1 MFFGFLVLFTALLIS
16 GVAAWYSIVG
26 LMAIFSGAALAIA
39 IMGGVLEVG
48 KLVTASWLYNYWKK
62 IPAFLKVYLT
72 AAVIGLMFITSMGIF
87 GFLSKAHLEQTAMS
101 EEQVAQISVHE
112 GKLVRSNAKI
122 QRWNDDIGRLNRGEN
137 VRVDLLIKTEQEQ
150 LNIIYDRIKD
160 EKAQLKVIAD
170 EQIGVQEN
178 KLTEYA
184 ERTKTDLALL
194 QQRPDGKIDEES
206 GKTEKEIAIDK
217 VRKRDRGVS
226 WVARDKMR
234 KISEQLRK
242 DFDKIGNDYAPQIGT
257 INTRIQELRQ
267 QAQLKTEDLDAKIIQ
282 LEGFIN
288 KEQDIVDNIREDKL
302 VIEHAYRQ
310 LEVEVGPVKYIAE
323 FIYGDNAVGILDS
336 AVRAVILLLIFVFDP
351 LAVLL
356 IIAGNMTIREAMVA
370 PPKLKPR
377 KKEKEPEIDLEV
389 AKNVGL
395 SKENKDDARTE
406 PEVVQERSTPEPEPE
421 HKSKPP
427 APERE
432 TRIVEDVVEHKE
444 EEKIKATID
453 EEIKEVLEKADPE
466 VREEVV
472 KELQKDEQ
480 PEMQTVLVD
489 KTNTPVVLPLLNKGR
504 ALLKSL
510 ASGKPA
516 KKSWIDN
523 SHE

>member
-1 MFFGFLVLFTALLIS
+1 MIFGLVVLFTALLIS

-48 KLVTASWLYNYWKK
+48 KLVTASWLYNYWKVVPK
-62 IPAFLKVYLT
+62 FLKIYLT
-72 AAVIGLMFITSMGIF
+72 SAVVGLMFITSMGIF

-101 EEQVAQISVHE
+101 EEQIAQISVHE
-112 GKLVRSNAKI
+112 GKLVRSNAKL

-170 EQIGVQEN
+170 EQVVVQEN

-194 QQRPDGKIDEES
+194 QQRPDGKIDEET

-282 LEGFIN
+282 LEGFIE
-288 KEQDIVDNIREDKL
+288 KEQDIVDDIREDKL
-302 VIEHAYRQ
+302 VLEQAYRE

-323 FIYGDNAVGILDS
+323 FIYGDDAVGMLDNAVRG
-336 AVRAVILLLIFVFDP
+336 VILLLIFVFDP

-356 IIAGNMTIREAMVA
+356 IIAGNMTIRQHIQ
-370 PPKLKPR
+370 LKPLKMR
-377 KKEKEPEIDLEV
+377 NE
-389 AKNVGL
+389 
-395 SKENKDDARTE
+395 KDDDVIVEQEDGADLVIPADIKSSAPKPVEDVTEQKEEKRIPKGTAVRSHEEGIAGIIHSKTE
-406 PEVVQERSTPEPEPE
+406 PEELDQN
-421 HKSKPP
+421 
-427 APERE
+427 
-432 TRIVEDVVEHKE
+432 
-444 EEKIKATID
+444 
-453 EEIKEVLEKADPE
+453 IKEILEQANPE
-466 VREEVV
+466 VREEVAKELEKDV
-472 KELQKDEQ
+472 KEESVS
-480 PEMQTVLVD
+480 VLVD
-489 KTNTPVVLPLLNKGR
+489 KTNKTILEPLVNKGR
-504 ALLKSL
+504 SLLKSL
-510 ASGKPA
+510 ASGKS
-516 KKSWIDN
+516 KKVSWIDTP
-523 SHE
+523 HEPKH